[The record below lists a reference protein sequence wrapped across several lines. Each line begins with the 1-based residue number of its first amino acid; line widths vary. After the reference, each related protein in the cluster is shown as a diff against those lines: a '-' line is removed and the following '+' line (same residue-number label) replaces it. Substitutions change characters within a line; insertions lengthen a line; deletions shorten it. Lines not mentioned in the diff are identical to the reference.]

1 MINEDE
7 IERSYKNEVA
17 AVEKSK
23 ESDNLSAQM
32 DYLTGFLNRRGL
44 YEYFDTLGEDVNINF
59 MFLDI
64 DNFKGVNDTYGH
76 AMGDKLLVGVS
87 RMIKKK
93 IGDSLLARIGGDEFV
108 IMPVPEMSEQEAAE
122 MAQNII
128 NSVNDIEISFEI
140 KSIISFSIGIVMD
153 QKKSMGLDTIM
164 PKCDAAM
171 YEAKRRG
178 KNGYVLYSTIENIF
192 EMKQTI
198 DRDKTRAL
206 QNGEFEVKFIPV
218 MNISSFSIVC
228 SQAYVVWNRK
238 DTVYRE
244 ELFKEFFE
252 ENGFIIELENYVF
265 EQLCRLIS
273 QEKELKIR
281 KIPIIFTTSS
291 ININRINYADEL
303 LKIADKYGISS
314 ENFVIQLERIN
325 ERIDIRR
332 IQSFFRRL
340 KAAGF
345 ATAIH
350 DFGSGGSSIMIIK
363 DIPLDY
369 VGIGKNITD
378 NLLRERKDSLFVKN
392 ILSLINDLNLETVVD
407 GIDDSTEVK
416 YLISYGCTFGS
427 GRLFSDELSY
437 QEYREFAERNIPD
450 SLKSIRF
457 RFADTLSDET
467 GRYQGRFLGEGSP
480 QFVYDEYMK
489 RNVLYLPGG
498 KMMTNVIE
506 LPAELMDN
514 TSYSIVIKYKMN
526 ELTDWSS
533 LLYIM
538 YDNGFMSF
546 MPYAWTGIS
555 MYRIKDDMEEDG
567 WNDALGTMSNMEW
580 HTAVLTYSHKNEM
593 SRFYMDGKDSGFRDK
608 VLTLVSP
615 RRLIIGGD
623 VYAHSCEGYIAEL
636 RFYDYV
642 LNKKDI
648 EACFGEQRV

>member
-1 MINEDE
+1 MT
-7 IERSYKNEVA
+7 SYKNEVA
-17 AVEKSK
+17 AVEEKSK
-23 ESDNLSAQM
+23 ESDHLSAQI

-44 YEYFDTLGEDVNINF
+44 YEYFDTLKEDVNINF

-76 AMGDKLLVGVS
+76 AVGDKLLVGVS

-108 IMPVPEMSEQEAAE
+108 IMPVQKMSEQEAAD
-122 MAQNII
+122 MAQDII
-128 NSVNDIEISFEI
+128 SSVNDIEISLEI

-192 EMKQTI
+192 EMKQAI
-198 DRDKTRAL
+198 DREKTRAL

-218 MNISSFSIVC
+218 MNISSSFIVC
-228 SQAYVVWNRK
+228 SRAYIVWNRK
-238 DTVYRE
+238 DTIYTEEMFR
-244 ELFKEFFE
+244 ELFG

-265 EQLCRLIS
+265 EQLCRLLS
-273 QEKELKIR
+273 QEKEAKIR
-281 KIPIIFTTSS
+281 KIPIIFTASS

-314 ENFVIQLERIN
+314 ENFIIQLEYID
-325 ERIDIRR
+325 ERIDLRR
-332 IQSFFRRL
+332 IRSFFEKL

-345 ATAIH
+345 ATAIR

-369 VGIGKNITD
+369 VGIGKDITD
-378 NLLRERKDSLFVKN
+378 NLLRDRKDSLFVKN
-392 ILSLINDLNLETVVD
+392 ILSLINDLNLEPLID
-407 GIDDSTEVK
+407 GVDDSAEVK
-416 YLISYGCTFGS
+416 YLISYGCNFGS
-427 GRLFSDELSY
+427 GRLFSGELGY
-437 QEYREFAERNIPD
+437 QEYREFAAGNIPD
-450 SLKSIRF
+450 SLKSICF
-457 RFADTLSDET
+457 RFTDTLSDET
-467 GRYQGRFLGEGSP
+467 GRYQGRFLGEGNA
-480 QFVYDEYMK
+480 QFVYDGDLK

-506 LPAELMDN
+506 LPIELADN
-514 TSYSIVIKYKMN
+514 TSYSIMIRYKMKALSN
-526 ELTDWSS
+526 WSS
-533 LLYIM
+533 LLYVM

-567 WNDALGTMSNMEW
+567 WNDVIGDASDLQW
-580 HTAVLTYSHKNEM
+580 HTAVMTFSHKKEI
-593 SRFYMDGKDSGFRDK
+593 SRLYMDGKDSGFRDK

-623 VYAHSCEGYIAEL
+623 VYAPSCEGYLDEI

-648 EACFGEQRV
+648 EACFGK

>member
-1 MINEDE
+1 M
-7 IERSYKNEVA
+7 
-17 AVEKSK
+17 EKSK
-23 ESDNLSAQM
+23 ESDNLSAQI

-44 YEYFDTLGEDVNINF
+44 YEYFDTLGDDVNINF

-76 AMGDKLLVGVS
+76 AVGDRLLVGVS
-87 RMIKKK
+87 QMIKKK

-108 IMPVPEMSEQEAAE
+108 IMPAPGLSEQEAAD

-128 NSVNDIEISFEI
+128 NSVNDIQISLEI
-140 KSIISFSIGIVMD
+140 KSIISFSIGIVMG

-178 KNGYVLYSTIENIF
+178 KNGYVLYSSIENIF
-192 EMKQTI
+192 EMKQAI
-198 DRDKTRAL
+198 DREKTKAL

-218 MNISSFSIVC
+218 MNIASSSMVC
-228 SQAYVVWNRK
+228 SRAYVIWNRK
-238 DTVYRE
+238 DVIYRE
-244 ELFKEFFE
+244 EMFREFFE
-252 ENGFIIELENYVF
+252 ENGFIIELENYIF
-265 EQLCRLIS
+265 EQLCRMIS
-273 QEKELKIR
+273 QERETKIR
-281 KIPIIFTTSS
+281 KIPVVFTVSS

-314 ENFVIQLERIN
+314 GNFIIQLEDIN

-332 IQSFFRRL
+332 IRMFFERL

-345 ATAIH
+345 ATAIR
-350 DFGSGGSSIMIIK
+350 DFGSDGSSIMIIK

-369 VGIGKNITD
+369 VGIGKGITD

-392 ILSLINDLNLETVVD
+392 ILSLINDLNLEPIVD

-416 YLISYGCTFGS
+416 YLISYGCTIGS
-427 GRLFSDELSY
+427 GKLFSEELSY
-437 QEYREFAERNIPD
+437 REYQEFAGKNIPD
-450 SLKSIRF
+450 SLESICF
-457 RFADTLSDET
+457 KFTDTLFDET
-467 GRYQGRFLGEGSP
+467 GQYEGRFLGEGNV
-480 QFVYDEYMK
+480 QFVYDSELK

-498 KMMTNVIE
+498 KMMINVIE
-506 LPAELMDN
+506 LPAELTDN
-514 TSYSIVIKYKMN
+514 ISYSIMIKYKMKS
-526 ELTDWSS
+526 LSDWSS
-533 LLYIM
+533 LLYVL

-567 WNDALGTMSNMEW
+567 WNDALGITSDLKW
-580 HTAVLTYSHKNEM
+580 HTAVLTFSHKNGI
-593 SRFYMDGKDSGFRDK
+593 SRLYMDGKDSGFRNK
-608 VLTLVSP
+608 VPTLVSP

-623 VYAHSCEGYIAEL
+623 VYAPSCEGYVAEI
-636 RFYDYV
+636 RFYDYI

-648 EACFGEQRV
+648 ETCFEEGYSA